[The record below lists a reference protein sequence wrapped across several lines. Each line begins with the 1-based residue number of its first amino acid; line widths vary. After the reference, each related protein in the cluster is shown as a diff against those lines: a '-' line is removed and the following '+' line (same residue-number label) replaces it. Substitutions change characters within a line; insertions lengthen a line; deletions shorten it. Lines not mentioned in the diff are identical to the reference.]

1 MNTVLNEGDENNDLV
16 GMLLESIFPE
26 CEDENHFE
34 NNYEINDFV
43 LSDNLKQES
52 IQDRIRVLQ
61 NECQTKDDSTVC
73 NIENCYDM
81 LEYNKQIISSL
92 MDLRSNIIIALTKCQ
107 KKLAVIECNLKNN
120 IAKDTKISICNAG
133 MPYFKDKHYFFASN
147 NEDEILKESYK
158 ELQLKNLPKISAW
171 TKKERDVLLNA
182 VKEEAKGIKECDDR
196 KKKFS
201 STDILQTVNPL
212 QQKEFDWFK
221 ISSNYFEDVHS
232 PFDCR
237 IMWNV
242 FLHPDINRK
251 HWTKS
256 EITKLRRIVKKNEF
270 QNWDKIAEELN
281 TNRSAYQC
289 LIRYNTRKRL
299 PKVHC
304 IWENEEDKRLL
315 KLVEIFQIGDFI
327 PWGNVTSWMQN
338 RTKQQVYFRWSYSLS
353 PYLTKGRFTKT
364 EDNIL
369 KDAVTKYGTNFR
381 KISAALMPNRSTIQ
395 LHDRYQTLTINQIES
410 WTSWTLEEDTKLL
423 HLFQCI
429 GPNWSVIAKNF
440 SCKTR
445 TQLRHRYTALQKYIK
460 RGVSIL
466 ELHKYHLHNG
476 IQHSENE
483 NKEQKNKEF
492 CKNIFKP
499 NNSITNEDHDNN
511 ITNIDQELID
521 YFHKKCKAKQLIHKW
536 ELHNAEKLECKT
548 ISLYNILQAL
558 NAKLCISNN
567 IIDKKLNN
575 RDQQL
580 LHSLREYIKLK
591 SDKKKYFQIVEEYE
605 SRMFK
610 RNESEQDSCFLPP
623 RPFDSQIKLKKL
635 KKCIDYDIDR
645 SNKFV
650 FELPTDFNTSEL
662 IIPYI
667 GGDEQELQF
676 QKFARSFQVNNS
688 KCCESASE
696 ARNCSTFLT
705 KLLLQRRCRTNNSND
720 RNNSTDKTLKELE
733 SVVRFDIGTA
743 ASYENDDANY
753 KSQHMEFQSKCLS
766 NGTTEI
772 TQNHDTSMMY
782 ASYATLISFK
792 NLTYMRR
799 LNEKYGILD
808 EYFVP
813 SNELQEAFNL
823 LETRLE
829 QLFKYPLGLS
839 NILLPQV
846 YVEDTHLFEDIP
858 LKKRRLKY

>member
-1 MNTVLNEGDENNDLV
+1 MNTVLDEGDENNDLV
-16 GMLLESIFPE
+16 EMLLESIFPK
-26 CEDENHFE
+26 CEDGNHFE
-34 NNYEINDFV
+34 NNYEINDIE
-43 LSDNLKQES
+43 LIDNLKQES
-52 IQDRIRVLQ
+52 VKDQISVLQ
-61 NECQTKDDSTVC
+61 NECQTKDDFTEYS
-73 NIENCYDM
+73 IENCYDM

-92 MDLRSNIIIALTKCQ
+92 MDLKSNIILALTKCQ
-107 KKLAVIECNLKNN
+107 KKLAVIECNLKKN

-147 NEDEILKESYK
+147 NEDEMLKESYK

-171 TKKERDVLLNA
+171 TKKERDVLLDA
-182 VKEEAKGIKECDDR
+182 VKKEAEGEKEYNNR

-201 STDILQTVNPL
+201 STDILETVNPL

-242 FLHPDINRK
+242 FLHPNINRK

-256 EITKLRRIVKKNEF
+256 EITKLKRIVQKYEF
-270 QNWDKIAEELN
+270 QNWDKIAKELN

-289 LIRYNTRKRL
+289 LIRYNTRKTL

-364 EDNIL
+364 EDDIL

-466 ELHKYHLHNG
+466 ELHKYRLKNKV
-476 IQHSENE
+476 QHSENE
-483 NKEQKNKEF
+483 NKEQRKEEL
-492 CKNIFKP
+492 CKNIFEP
-499 NNSITNEDHDNN
+499 NNSITNEGHDNN

-521 YFHKKCKAKQLIHKW
+521 YFHKKCKAEYLIRKW
-536 ELHNAEKLECKT
+536 KLHDVEKLKRKT

-623 RPFDSQIKLKKL
+623 CPFDSQIKLKKL

-650 FELPTDFNTSEL
+650 FELPTDFNTSEF

-676 QKFARSFQVNNS
+676 QKFARSFQVNNP
-688 KCCESASE
+688 KCCESAFE
-696 ARNCSTFLT
+696 TRNCSTFLT

-720 RNNSTDKTLKELE
+720 RNNSTDKTLKKLE
-733 SVVRFDIGTA
+733 SVVHFDIGTA
-743 ASYENDDANY
+743 ASHENDDVNY
-753 KSQHMEFQSKCLS
+753 KSQYMEFQSKCLS
-766 NGTTEI
+766 NGMTEI
-772 TQNHDTSMMY
+772 TQNHETSMMY

-792 NLTYMRR
+792 NLTYLKR
-799 LNEKYGILD
+799 LNEKYSFLD
-808 EYFVP
+808 EYFIP
-813 SNELQEAFNL
+813 SSELQAFNL

-839 NILLPQV
+839 NISLPQV
-846 YVEDTHLFEDIP
+846 YVEDTFLFEDIP
-858 LKKRRLKY
+858 PKKRRLKY

>member
-16 GMLLESIFPE
+16 EMLLESIFPE

-34 NNYEINDFV
+34 NNYEINDIE

-52 IQDRIRVLQ
+52 IKDRISVLQ
-61 NECQTKDDSTVC
+61 NECQTKDDFTECS
-73 NIENCYDM
+73 IENYYDM
-81 LEYNKQIISSL
+81 LEYNRQIISSL
-92 MDLRSNIIIALTKCQ
+92 MDLKSNIILALTKCQ
-107 KKLAVIECNLKNN
+107 KELAMIEYNLRKN
-120 IAKDTKISICNAG
+120 IAKDTKIAICNAG

-158 ELQLKNLPKISAW
+158 ELQLKNLPKICAW
-171 TKKERDVLLNA
+171 TKKERDVLLDA
-182 VKEEAKGIKECDDR
+182 VKEEIEREKECNAR

-201 STDILQTVNPL
+201 STNILQTVNPL

-242 FLHPDINRK
+242 FLHPNINRK

-256 EITKLRRIVKKNEF
+256 EITKLRSIVRKYEH

-289 LIRYNTRKRL
+289 LIRYNTRKGL

-353 PYLTKGRFTKT
+353 PYLTKGRFTKI
-364 EDNIL
+364 EDDIL

-410 WTSWTLEEDTKLL
+410 WTSWTLEEDTNLL
-423 HLFQCI
+423 RLFQCI
-429 GPNWSVIAKNF
+429 GPNWAVIAKKF

-460 RGVSIL
+460 RGVSIS
-466 ELHKYHLHNG
+466 ELHKCHSHNAV
-476 IQHSENE
+476 QHSENE
-483 NKEQKNKEF
+483 NKEQKKEEF
-492 CKNIFKP
+492 CKNNFKP
-499 NNSITNEDHDNN
+499 NNIITNEDYDNN
-511 ITNIDQELID
+511 ITNIDQELIE
-521 YFHKKCKAKQLIHKW
+521 YFHKKCKTEQLIRKW
-536 ELHNAEKLECKT
+536 ELHNVEKLECKT

-567 IIDKKLNN
+567 VIDKKLSN

-591 SDKKKYFQIVEEYE
+591 SDKKKYFQIVKEYE

-610 RNESEQDSCFLPP
+610 RNESEQDSCFLPS
-623 RPFDSQIKLKKL
+623 RPFDSQIKLRKL
-635 KKCIDYDIDR
+635 KKCIDYNIDR

-662 IIPYI
+662 TISYI

-676 QKFARSFQVNNS
+676 RKFARSFQVNNS
-688 KCCESASE
+688 KCCESAFE

-720 RNNSTDKTLKELE
+720 KNNSTDKTLKQLE
-733 SVVRFDIGTA
+733 SVVRFDTGTA
-743 ASYENDDANY
+743 ASHENDDVNY

-772 TQNHDTSMMY
+772 TQNHDTSIMY

-792 NLTYMRR
+792 NLTYLKQ
-799 LNEKYGILD
+799 LNEKYRILD
-808 EYFVP
+808 EYFIP
-813 SNELQEAFNL
+813 TSELQAFNL

-839 NILLPQV
+839 HISLPQV
-846 YVEDTHLFEDIP
+846 YVEDTFLFEDIP
-858 LKKRRLKY
+858 PKKRRLKY